1 LPVWGC
7 CLGAGVGAIV
17 IKKELLG
24 IVPAALFFVLGHGLI
39 ASLIRPVLPHD
50 HVAGFCNRG
59 RVWVEGRISSVPEQH
74 GKRVQFNLTV
84 EGAGQTR
91 KQSGAAR
98 GQVRLSIYY
107 CSHDLRFGDPIG
119 CQTVLKPIRN
129 FNNPG
134 GFDYTRHMGFRK
146 IHCSGWARG
155 DHLVRLPRD
164 GDPEM
169 TVALVNRVN
178 NYRNRF
184 ASYIRKTVKDPD
196 AAAVLAA
203 LVTGDR
209 SAINRDLK
217 AVFAKSGAGHILA
230 ISGLHL
236 SIVALVSFHGFIR
249 LFSLWPRLLIPGYSR
264 KIAAVFT
271 LVPLIFYALLSG
283 FSSSTRRALM
293 MIGIVMVSHVMEKE
307 ADTLNS
313 LAAAFMA
320 ILLVEPGA
328 LFSVSF
334 QLSFVAVLF
343 IVGGL
348 SLVREI
354 SKDKK
359 TRPDVLQKFG
369 MFAMI
374 SACAIL
380 GTQPLVMHYFNQVSF
395 AGILT
400 NFVLIPGAGF
410 MAVPLGLSAL
420 VLYPVSVS
428 LSGFLLTVAGFILE
442 PCIWLLRWVSSISI
456 FWAQTVTPDLRE
468 ICCYYLVFAGLFIA
482 VKGRRR
488 TGVAV
493 MVAALV
499 ILGAREVL
507 WIKQRFFNRE
517 LSVFVLDVGQ
527 GSAALIE
534 MPQGKRVLVD
544 AGGFSGSSTFDPG
557 ERLVAPFLRQRK
569 ILTLDAV
576 ILTHPESD
584 HMDGFIY
591 IMETFRVGRF
601 IKNGDQGRSASYKEL
616 MAVIEKSGVRIDT
629 VPGLERLDLGGA
641 SLEFLYPLA
650 SVEPGREITQDL
662 NNNSIVFK
670 LTHGKTGILFPGDL
684 LEQGERSLVLARGD
698 RLASSILIAPHHG
711 SSSSSSDFFLDQ
723 VAPESVII
731 SCGWRNR
738 YGFPHASVVKR
749 YRKRGCNLFRTD
761 RSGAVRILCT
771 DSGCR
776 MLTFKG
782 E

>member
-1 LPVWGC
+1 M
-7 CLGAGVGAIV
+7 
-17 IKKELLG
+17 
-24 IVPAALFFVLGHGLI
+24 
-39 ASLIRPVLPHD
+39 
-50 HVAGFCNRG
+50 G
-59 RVWVEGRISSVPEQH
+59 RVWVEGRISSIPEQH
-74 GKRVQFNLTV
+74 GQRVRFDLLV
-84 EGAGQTR
+84 ERAGRTR
-91 KQSGAAR
+91 KESHAAR
-98 GQVRLSIYY
+98 GRVRLSIYY
-107 CSHDLRFGDPIG
+107 CSRDLRFGDPIG
-119 CQTVLKPIRN
+119 CKTVLKPIRN

-134 GFDYTRHMGFRK
+134 GFDYSRYMGLRK
-146 IHCSGWARG
+146 IHCSGWARD
-155 DHLVRLPRD
+155 DHLVCLPRT
-164 GDPEM
+164 GVPEIP
-169 TVALVNRVN
+169 VALVNRVH

-184 ASYIRKTVKDPD
+184 ASFIRKTVKNQD
-196 AAAVLAA
+196 AAAVLTA

-209 SAINRDLK
+209 TAINRELK
-217 AVFAKSGAGHILA
+217 TVFARSGAGHILA

-236 SIVALVSFHGFIR
+236 SIVALVAFQGFIR
-249 LFSLWPRLLIPGYSR
+249 LFSLWPQLLIPGHSR

-271 LVPLIFYALLSG
+271 LVPLVFYALLSG

-293 MIGIVMVSHVMEKE
+293 MIAIVMVSHVMEKE

-313 LAAAFMA
+313 LAAAFIV

-348 SLVREI
+348 SLAR
-354 SKDKK
+354 
-359 TRPDVLQKFG
+359 DVGKGPSTQGSLLRKIG

-380 GTQPLVMHYFNQVSF
+380 GTQPLVMHYFNQVSY

-410 MAVPLGLSAL
+410 MAVPLGLFAL
-420 VLYPVSVS
+420 VLYPVSVP
-428 LSGFLLTVAGFILE
+428 LSGFLLTVAGLILG
-442 PCIWLLRWVSSISI
+442 PCIRLLGWISSISM
-456 FWAQTVTPDLRE
+456 FWARTVTPDYRE
-468 ICCYYLVFAGLFIA
+468 ICCYYLFFAGVFIM
-482 VKGRRR
+482 VKGRKR
-488 TGVAV
+488 TGVGM

-499 ILGAREVL
+499 ILGAWEAV
-507 WIKQRFFNRE
+507 WIKHRFFNRE
-517 LSVFVLDVGQ
+517 LSVFILDVGQ

-534 MPQGKRVLVD
+534 MPRGRRVLVD
-544 AGGFSGSSTFDPG
+544 GGGFSGSSAFDPG
-557 ERLVAPFLRQRK
+557 EHLVAPFLRRRK

-584 HMDGFIY
+584 HMNGIIY
-591 IMETFRVGRF
+591 IMENFRVGRF
-601 IKNGDQGRSASYKEL
+601 IKNCDQGRSASYKKL
-616 MAVIEKSGVRIDT
+616 MAVVEKRGVRIDT
-629 VPGLERLDLGGA
+629 VPDLDRLDLGGA

-650 SVEPGREITQDL
+650 SAEPGRETTEEL

-684 LEQGERSLVLARGD
+684 LEQGERYLVLARGE
-698 RLASSILIAPHHG
+698 RLASTILIAPHHG

-723 VAPESVII
+723 IAPESVII

-771 DSGCR
+771 ASGCR
-776 MLTFKG
+776 ILTLKG